1 MASRVGEKIKLTSI
15 DELLCV
21 PETNGTIEI
30 EFLLLKIIRFE

>member
-21 PETNGTIEI
+21 PETYGVELPYL
-30 EFLLLKIIRFE
+30 FL